1 MRKDQLRERER
12 LIEREGAVEVGNGV
26 CLNECKE
33 GCQREREKERERN
46 NEVAKLCVSIVEE
59 QTG

>member
-12 LIEREGAVEVGNGV
+12 LIEREGAVEVGNCV

-33 GCQREREKERERN
+33 GCQRERERKRKKQRGCK
-46 NEVAKLCVSIVEE
+46 VVCVRR
-59 QTG
+59 